1 MSCCLLYH
9 FKDLADPRIER
20 NKLHSL
26 EDIVVLTICATVSGA
41 DGWESIAD
49 FGRSKLDWLRKFIAL
64 ENVVPSPDCIA
75 YVLQRLSV
83 EGFMACFR
91 NWTQAVMQA
100 SGGQVQEF
108 VRVDGKTSRG
118 SRDRRKG
125 RSPLH
130 MVSAWASRNRM
141 VLGQEATE
149 EKSNEI
155 TAIPKLLSML
165 ELKGCIV
172 SIDAMGCQRAI
183 AEQVIEQGGDYVLG
197 LKDNQPSLSEAVEE
211 FFETAQAADFAG
223 VKYDQKEELDKGHG
237 RVETRRYWITE
248 ELSTLP
254 NPERW
259 KGLRSIGMVVREVLQ
274 GDART
279 EERRYFIN
287 SIPAQANLFA
297 EAVRGHWDVE
307 NRLHW
312 RMDVVL
318 REDACTI
325 RKGNAPAILTTARHL
340 VLNLFEREGSRLSL
354 PRKRYRAALDD
365 DYRAKVVFGT

>member
-1 MSCCLLYH
+1 MSCCLLHH

-20 NKLHSL
+20 NKLHAL

-49 FGRSKLDWLRKFIAL
+49 FGRSKLDWLRQFIAL
-64 ENVVPSPDCIA
+64 KNGVPSPDCIA

-155 TAIPKLLSML
+155 TAIPKLLLML

-183 AEQVIEQGGDYVLG
+183 AEQIIEQGGDYVLG

-254 NPERW
+254 KPERW

-274 GDART
+274 GGERT

-365 DYRAKVVFGT
+365 DYRAKVVFGV

>member
-20 NKLHSL
+20 NKLHAL
-26 EDIVVLTICATVSGA
+26 EDIVMLTICATVSGA

-49 FGRSKLDWLRKFIAL
+49 FGRSKLDWLRQFIAL
-64 ENVVPSPDCIA
+64 KNGVPSPDCIA

-197 LKDNQPSLSEAVEE
+197 LKDNQPSLSDAVEE

-340 VLNLFEREGSRLSL
+340 VLNLFEREGSRISL

-365 DYRAKVVFGT
+365 DYRAKVVFGA